1 MFRIK
6 IKDQVFAS
14 LEEFGRNMYLYPEA
28 CESLLTSTKFLKAL
42 ANEDKELFEKLVSLN
57 HDVRDAN
64 AFLFHA
70 QYLFCPHME
79 LKHHRYCFSSLKEL
93 GQQILEFGP
102 KIDVYLKDFL
112 KFKLLSKYMEDQG
125 YDSRKPIIYKRV
137 LELEE
142 LFYENENKAYF
153 LLGFLLAETKNIIFD
168 KKEYTDV
175 KSFFQD
181 MISDYY
187 VVNYSFNLESNQYIY
202 AWLEINGFENEVS
215 KYHALLSTVE
225 QLEGKRWKK

>member
-6 IKDQVFAS
+6 IKDQIFAS
-14 LEEFGRNMYLYPEA
+14 LEEFGRQMYLYPEA

-42 ANEDKELFEKLVSLN
+42 ASENKELFEKIVALN
-57 HDVRDAN
+57 REVRDAN

-79 LKHHRYCFSSLKEL
+79 LKHHRYCFSNIKEL

-102 KIDVYLKDFL
+102 KVDIYLMDFL
-112 KFKLLSKYMEDQG
+112 KFKLLSKYMRDQG
-125 YDSRKPIIYKRV
+125 IDIRKPDIYKKV

-142 LFYENENKAYF
+142 LFYKNENKAYF
-153 LLGFLLAETKNIIFD
+153 LLGFVLSESKNIIFD

-175 KSFFQD
+175 KDFFQT
-181 MISDYY
+181 MITDYY
-187 VVNYSFNLESNQYIY
+187 VVNYSKNLETNQYIY
-202 AWLEINGFENEVS
+202 AWLEVNGLDKKVS
-215 KYHALLSTVE
+215 KYRSLLSTVE
-225 QLEGKRWKK
+225 QLEDKEWKI